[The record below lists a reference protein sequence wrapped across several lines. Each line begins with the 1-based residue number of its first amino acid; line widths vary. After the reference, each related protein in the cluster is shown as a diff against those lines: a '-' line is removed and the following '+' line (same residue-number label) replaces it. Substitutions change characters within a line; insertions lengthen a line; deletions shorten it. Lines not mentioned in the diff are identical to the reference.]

1 MTDKVVSEVS
11 RECLVTR
18 TRKLS
23 RVVTGIYDEE
33 LRPFGIGSPQFS
45 LLVVIARLQSA
56 NRAEIGRAN
65 LQDRSTLTRNL
76 RLMLSQ
82 GWIEEVPSGE
92 GRKGRS
98 IVITKGGKKLLHGA
112 IPGWRK
118 AQSRAKAVFG
128 REGVAAVTTISDG
141 I

>member
-1 MTDKVVSEVS
+1 MTDKIVSEVS

-18 TRKLS
+18 TRKIS

-45 LLVVIARLQSA
+45 LLVVVARLQSA

-76 RLMLSQ
+76 QLMLAQ

-92 GRKGRS
+92 GKKSRS
-98 IVITKGGKKLLHGA
+98 IVITKGGKALLA
-112 IPGWRK
+112 EAMPGWRK
-118 AQSRAKAVFG
+118 AQLRAKILFG
-128 REGVAAVTTISDG
+128 REGVSAVTVISDG

>member
-1 MTDKVVSEVS
+1 MTDKIVSEVS

-18 TRKLS
+18 TRKIS

-45 LLVVIARLQSA
+45 LLVVVARLQSA

-76 RLMLSQ
+76 QLMLAQ

-92 GRKGRS
+92 GKKSRS
-98 IVITKGGKKLLHGA
+98 IVITKDGKELLA
-112 IPGWRK
+112 EAMPGWRK
-118 AQSRAKAVFG
+118 AQLRAKALFG
-128 REGVAAVTTISDG
+128 REGVSAVTVISDG